1 MRIRIRFGG
10 GNKMRKK
17 WMIGIISGGLLLGGG
32 FALAA
37 SPFGNNL
44 SAKVEAK
51 EVLPMEKISKT
62 VLDKYGGQIED
73 MELDQ
78 GYLGTYYEIEL
89 FNDKE
94 EVDLTVDAYS
104 GKVVFERKI
113 PRFFDDDYMGPSNS
127 IKGQTN
133 NTTNENTQ
141 ARQVNTDTANSNN
154 TATENAQTRQVNTD
168 TANSNNAAT
177 PTTANKATITQEQA
191 IAIAEKETGA
201 KATSIHQDF
210 DDGYLQYEVDL
221 ISGTNKFDVTINAE
235 TGAIMEYDVES
246 IYND

>member
-154 TATENAQTRQVNTD
+154 
-168 TANSNNAAT
+168 AAT

-235 TGAIMEYDVES
+235 TGTIMEYDVES

>member
-51 EVLPMEKISKT
+51 EVIPMEKISKT

-89 FNDKE
+89 FSDKE
-94 EVDLTVDAYS
+94 DVDLTVDAYS
-104 GKVVFERKI
+104 GKVVFETKK
-113 PRFFDDDYMGPSNS
+113 PRFFDDDNMGPSNS
-127 IKGQTN
+127 NNGQTN

-141 ARQVNTDTANSNN
+141 ARQVNTS
-154 TATENAQTRQVNTD
+154 
-168 TANSNNAAT
+168 
-177 PTTANKATITQEQA
+177 
-191 IAIAEKETGA
+191 
-201 KATSIHQDF
+201 
-210 DDGYLQYEVDL
+210 YE
-221 ISGTNKFDVTINAE
+221 E
-235 TGAIMEYDVES
+235 
-246 IYND
+246 

>member
-1 MRIRIRFGG
+1 
-10 GNKMRKK
+10 MRKK

-44 SAKVEAK
+44 GAKVEAK
-51 EVLPMEKISKT
+51 EVLPMEEISKK

-78 GYLGTYYEIEL
+78 SYLGTYYEIEL
-89 FNDKE
+89 FTDKE

-104 GKVVFERKI
+104 GKVVFETKK

-133 NTTNENTQ
+133 NTATENAQ
-141 ARQVNTDTANSNN
+141 SSQVNTDTANSSN
-154 TATENAQTRQVNTD
+154 TAT
-168 TANSNNAAT
+168 S
-177 PTTANKATITQEQA
+177 TTTNKATITQEQA

-201 KATSIHQDF
+201 KMTSIHQDF

-221 ISGTNKFDVTINAE
+221 LSGTNKFDVTINAE
-235 TGAIMEYDVES
+235 TGAIVEYDVES

>member
-1 MRIRIRFGG
+1 
-10 GNKMRKK
+10 MRKK

-37 SPFGNNL
+37 TPFGNNF

-51 EVLPMEKISKT
+51 EVLPMEEISKK
-62 VLDKYGGQIED
+62 VLDEYGGQIED

-78 GYLGTYYEIEL
+78 SYLGTYYEIEL
-89 FNDKE
+89 FTDKE

-104 GKVVFERKI
+104 GKVVFETKK

-133 NTTNENTQ
+133 NT
-141 ARQVNTDTANSNN
+141 
-154 TATENAQTRQVNTD
+154 ATENAQSRQVNTD

-177 PTTANKATITQEQA
+177 PTTTNKATITQEQA

-201 KATSIHQDF
+201 KVSTIHQDF

-221 ISGTNKFDVTINAE
+221 LSETNKFDVTINAE
-235 TGAIMEYDVES
+235 TGAIVEYDVES